1 MSYVSQ
7 FYDLC
12 TDVKIYA
19 HLVNSGKEI
28 TIFYV
33 FTGCDT
39 VSSFFSKGK
48 CRTWD
53 VYHQSEQKDVFTT
66 VFS

>member
-53 VYHQSEQKDVFTT
+53 V
-66 VFS
+66 